1 MWNDVAQGKFDN
13 RPSYVNWEAS
23 EPNDR
28 HYDPFK
34 APQRCKGEDCV
45 QIKSWNNVIS
55 WCDLDCNIQIPYIC
69 EKTRGEKIFLG
80 RVTSSSAIALR
91 LTIKIIGFPMQLAK
105 EALVLNRHGLQ
116 DFSVVCSK
124 LLKYLP
130 NNLYF

>member
-1 MWNDVAQGKFDN
+1 MWNDIAQGKFDN
-13 RPSYVNWEAS
+13 RPSYVNWEAA

-69 EKTRGEKIFLG
+69 EKSRGEKIF
-80 RVTSSSAIALR
+80 RWPRNVKQCNSVASDHSNR
-91 LTIKIIGFPMQLAK
+91 LI
-105 EALVLNRHGLQ
+105 
-116 DFSVVCSK
+116 
-124 LLKYLP
+124 
-130 NNLYF
+130 